1 MTDNTNQKLSEITLN
16 DTEECADHKKG
27 NFKKTMIICI
37 SIFAFVI
44 LMIIGLSCTLICME
58 KNKTAQTIPLSNQ
71 NNINN
76 NNGNNGNNNGNGNNE
91 NHSEPEVDNSLN
103 ENIPLNEIPKANESS
118 EHDSDSAKTVDLET
132 EERTFEVSKE
142 AETSPKKA
150 KIEIEETNRSL
161 YEPVDAGDIL
171 YETVEEQTY
180 VVDDITGSPFET
192 PYYTENNFESTKL
205 DDLVIDGSVAQNDTV
220 EKEDSNPEFKLTL
233 DESEMDNTQETVEQP
248 VENKS
253 KVTKRKVNVPQT
265 PTRRSARVANRT
277 VAKEKTEV
285 EEEKP
290 KKTQK
295 RKLEVS
301 PRPPI
306 RRSPRRN

>member
-1 MTDNTNQKLSEITLN
+1 MTDNTNQKLSEIALL
-16 DTEECADHKKG
+16 DTEECVDHKKG

-44 LMIIGLSCTLICME
+44 VMIIGLSCTLICME
-58 KNKTAQTIPLSNQ
+58 NNKTTQTMPQTNQ
-71 NNINN
+71 NINN
-76 NNGNNGNNNGNGNNE
+76 NNDNNGNNNNNA
-91 NHSEPEVDNSLN
+91 NQSEPEVDNSQN
-103 ENIPLNEIPKANESS
+103 NIIPENEIPSADESS
-118 EHDSDSAKTVDLET
+118 EHDLNTSKTVNLET
-132 EERTFEVSKE
+132 EERTFEVSEE

-150 KIEIEETNRSL
+150 KIETEETNRSL
-161 YEPVDAGDIL
+161 YEPVETGDITV
-171 YETVEEQTY
+171 ETVEDQTY

-248 VENKS
+248 VENVS
-253 KVTKRKVNVPQT
+253 KVTKRKVKVPQT

-306 RRSPRRN
+306 RRSPRRRN

>member
-1 MTDNTNQKLSEITLN
+1 MTDNTNQKLSEIALL
-16 DTEECADHKKG
+16 DTEECVDHKKG

-44 LMIIGLSCTLICME
+44 VMIIGLSCTLICME
-58 KNKTAQTIPLSNQ
+58 NNKTTQTMPQTNQ
-71 NNINN
+71 NINN
-76 NNGNNGNNNGNGNNE
+76 NNDNNGNNNNNA
-91 NHSEPEVDNSLN
+91 NQSEPEVDNSQN
-103 ENIPLNEIPKANESS
+103 NIIPENEIPSADESS
-118 EHDSDSAKTVDLET
+118 EHDLNTSKTVNLET
-132 EERTFEVSKE
+132 EERTFEVSEE

-150 KIEIEETNRSL
+150 KIETEETYISL
-161 YEPVDAGDIL
+161 YEPVETGDITV
-171 YETVEEQTY
+171 ETVEDQTY

-248 VENKS
+248 VENVS

-295 RKLEVS
+295 RKLEVT